1 MTKEV
6 IKFDHVSKSFGDHQV
21 IKDLSFTINAGEFIT
36 ILGTSGCGKTT
47 TLKMINGLLTA
58 SSGQVL
64 VNGLDPQT
72 TDLVA
77 LRRQIG
83 YVVQQVGLFPHMT
96 IADNLSITPKLM
108 GWNQEQ
114 IKQRNLELLKLVD
127 MDNGDYLNRYPR
139 ELSGGQQ
146 QRIGVAR
153 ALAANPPIVLFDEP
167 LGALDA
173 LTRLNLQED
182 LKKLHQQLNDHT
194 FVLVTHDI
202 NEAFFLGQRVMI
214 MDQGHIEQ
222 FADPQTIIDQPATP
236 FVKALL
242 QTEIDHQRI
251 WRERHD

>member
-6 IKFDHVSKSFGDHQV
+6 IKFDHVTKSFGDHQV
-21 IKDLSFTINAGEFIT
+21 IQDLSFTINAGEFVT

-64 VNGLDPQT
+64 VNDLDPQA

-96 IADNLSITPKLM
+96 IADNLAITPKLM
-108 GWNQEQ
+108 GWDQDQ
-114 IKQRNLELLKLVD
+114 IKQRNQELLKLVD
-127 MDNGDYLNRYPR
+127 MDNDDYLNRYPR

-173 LTRLNLQED
+173 ITRLKLQED

-214 MDQGHIEQ
+214 MNEGQIEQ
-222 FADPQTIIDQPATP
+222 FDTSQAIINQSATP

-251 WRERHD
+251 WGERHA

>member
-6 IKFDHVSKSFGDHQV
+6 IKFDHVAKSFGDHQV
-21 IKDLSFTINAGEFIT
+21 IQDLSFAINAGEFVT

-47 TLKMINGLLTA
+47 TLKMINGLLNA

-64 VNGLDPQT
+64 VNDMDPQT
-72 TDLVA
+72 TDLVT

-83 YVVQQVGLFPHMT
+83 YVVQQVGLFSHMT

-108 GWNQEQ
+108 GWNQDR
-114 IKQRNLELLKLVD
+114 IKERNQELLKLVD
-127 MDNGDYLNRYPR
+127 MDNHDYLNRYPR

-153 ALAANPPIVLFDEP
+153 ALAVNPPIVLFDEP

-173 LTRLNLQED
+173 ITRLKLQED

-214 MDQGHIEQ
+214 MNEGQIEQ
-222 FADPQTIIDQPATP
+222 FDTSQAIINQPATP

-251 WRERHD
+251 WGERHA

>member
-1 MTKEV
+1 M
-6 IKFDHVSKSFGDHQV
+6 
-21 IKDLSFTINAGEFIT
+21 
-36 ILGTSGCGKTT
+36 
-47 TLKMINGLLTA
+47 
-58 SSGQVL
+58 
-64 VNGLDPQT
+64 
-72 TDLVA
+72 
-77 LRRQIG
+77 
-83 YVVQQVGLFPHMT
+83 
-96 IADNLSITPKLM
+96 
-108 GWNQEQ
+108 
-114 IKQRNLELLKLVD
+114 
-127 MDNGDYLNRYPR
+127 
-139 ELSGGQQ
+139 SGGQQ